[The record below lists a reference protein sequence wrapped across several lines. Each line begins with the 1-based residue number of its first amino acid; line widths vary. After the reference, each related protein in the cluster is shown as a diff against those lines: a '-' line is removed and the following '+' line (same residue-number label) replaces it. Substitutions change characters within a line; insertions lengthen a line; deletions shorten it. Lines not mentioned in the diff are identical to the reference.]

1 MCISSCTISNQ
12 ISTPRNSV
20 WEFHLLH
27 TLTKVHWSYCFL
39 FVPINT
45 SNSWEVLKIPSKLS
59 FFFSVNSHKKNNQI
73 KHAWLNFFL
82 IHFISWAFY
91 EAFCVLH
98 SKVASYIFAKVL
110 QPCLAKNYYSVQY
123 GGRNKLWVFPKM
135 ITNVYIY
142 FLTALQCCFTVS
154 RSCGPLLC
162 IWACFMNQ
170 LACKQNHQHTA
181 GHIPTASKT
190 LASLSIFYFLCPPP
204 IWSTLLP
211 FEKNKMWQI
220 KN

>member
-1 MCISSCTISNQ
+1 MHIILYNIKSN
-12 ISTPRNSV
+12 
-20 WEFHLLH
+20 LH
-27 TLTKVHWSYCFL
+27 SPQQCLR
-39 FVPINT
+39 
-45 SNSWEVLKIPSKLS
+45 IPSSPHPHQSSLKLLFLVYTHKHIQSLRSFEDSFQITS
-59 FFFSVNSHKKNNQI
+59 FFFSVNSHKKNQI

-91 EAFCVLH
+91 KAFCILH

-110 QPCLAKNYYSVQY
+110 QPCLAEISGQNYYSVQY

-142 FLTALQCCFTVS
+142 FLTALQCCFSVS
-154 RSCGPLLC
+154 RSRGPLLC
-162 IWACFMNQ
+162 FWACFMSQ

-190 LASLSIFYFLCPPP
+190 LASLSIFYFLCSPP
-204 IWSTLLP
+204 ICSTLLP
-211 FEKNKMWQI
+211 FEKK
-220 KN
+220 